1 MPRLADN
8 VRSALA
14 DYWNL
19 AVSQAADRT
28 GSAKFISIAASLARE
43 GGGSISFNTSKAL
56 PVLYGYAS
64 RVRNAGESIR
74 AANDETYIGPE
85 HVAVPP
91 WAREETAQLANPIWH
106 VSYLFTSANSA
117 GIVSQEYKTSVFQGG
132 GFPQTVGQLKD
143 AIAEDAQALADK
155 YGVNLIN
162 VDLHQV
168 LAV

>member
-8 VRSALA
+8 VKSALA

-19 AVSQAADRT
+19 AVEQAGNRT
-28 GSAKFISIAASLARE
+28 GSASFISIAASLARE
-43 GGGSISFNTSKAL
+43 AGGSISFNTAKAL

-64 RVRNAGESIR
+64 RIRNAGETVRS
-74 AANDETYIGPE
+74 APDETYIGPE

-91 WAREETAQLANPIWH
+91 WAREERSQLANPIWH
-106 VSYLFTSANSA
+106 VTYLFTSANSA

-132 GFPQTVGQLKD
+132 GFPQTVGDLKA
-143 AIAEDAQALADK
+143 AIQEDAQALADK
-155 YGVNLIN
+155 YQVNLLN

>member
-1 MPRLADN
+1 MPRLAAN

-19 AVSQAADRT
+19 AVEQAGNRT
-28 GSAKFISIAASLARE
+28 GSASFISIAASLARE
-43 GGGSISFNTSKAL
+43 AGGTISFNTAKAL

-74 AANDETYIGPE
+74 NASDETFIGPE

-91 WAREETAQLANPIWH
+91 WAREETAQLAAPIWH
-106 VSYLFTSANSA
+106 VTYLFTAANSA
-117 GIVSQEYKTSVFQGG
+117 GIVSQEYKTSIFEHT

-143 AIAEDAQALADK
+143 AIQADAQALADK